1 MLKIM
6 GHKLT
11 VSSGTIA
18 YLSDGDTQV
27 FPVEGKQK
35 NKWKDPKIATKTF
48 QVTRKKL
55 KRKKEHRQ

>member
-48 QVTRKKL
+48 ASHNKKL

>member
-48 QVTRKKL
+48 QVTIKN
-55 KRKKEHRQ
+55 